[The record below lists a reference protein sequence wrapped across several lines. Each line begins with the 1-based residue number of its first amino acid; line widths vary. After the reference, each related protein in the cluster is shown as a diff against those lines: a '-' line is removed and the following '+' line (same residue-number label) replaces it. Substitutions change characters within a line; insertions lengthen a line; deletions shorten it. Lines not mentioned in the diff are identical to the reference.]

1 MFSKS
6 VISKLGNIGK
16 YNIKY
21 VDNITIKINNPTTLG
36 FMRSTLY
43 SSDIVFK
50 REGTY
55 IYKTIEKDNIEEL
68 MEGIKETI
76 NNEVKL

>member
-55 IYKTIEKDNIEEL
+55 IYKTIEKDNIEDL